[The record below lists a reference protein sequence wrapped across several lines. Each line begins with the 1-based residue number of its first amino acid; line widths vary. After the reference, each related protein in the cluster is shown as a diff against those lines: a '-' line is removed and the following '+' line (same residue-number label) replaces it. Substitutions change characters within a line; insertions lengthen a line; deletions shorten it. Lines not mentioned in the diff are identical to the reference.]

1 MLIVLK
7 FLFCSFYIHVQ
18 SRPLDRG
25 GGQAIP
31 HEETHDHQRLT
42 GQAQSKEDWT
52 TQGADWDQAG
62 WDPGQARAGEEEKG
76 EKDLLVY

>member
-1 MLIVLK
+1 MNKEGKYTCIHFFPHGGKMLIVLK

-52 TQGADWDQAG
+52 TQGAD
-62 WDPGQARAGEEEKG
+62 
-76 EKDLLVY
+76 